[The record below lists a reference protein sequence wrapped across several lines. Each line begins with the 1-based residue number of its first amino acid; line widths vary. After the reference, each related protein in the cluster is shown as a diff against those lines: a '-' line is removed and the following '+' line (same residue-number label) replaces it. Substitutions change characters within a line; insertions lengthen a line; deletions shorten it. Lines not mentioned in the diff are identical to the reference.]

1 MKITRK
7 QLRKLIKEEIEVAAV
22 ESIPTPHHDEHRKDD
37 GEVGMAINQLQA
49 ISATAIEVSDM
60 VRELDYIPE
69 WGDGKV
75 ATVLDRLNSIRSH
88 LLGKSVGQVKGGY
101 EEIVSEQFGY
111 NLGDDEAYMEAI
123 TDFADKISPVIG
135 EMLRLGL
142 TRDDIEEAWEVA
154 KGDHF

>member
-1 MKITRK
+1 M
-7 QLRKLIKEEIEVAAV
+7 
-22 ESIPTPHHDEHRKDD
+22 PHHDENRKDD

-75 ATVLDRLNSIRSH
+75 ATVLDRLNSLRSH

-111 NLGDDEAYMEAI
+111 NLADDEAYMDAI
-123 TDFADKISPVIG
+123 HDFANKLNPIIG
-135 EMLRLGL
+135 AMVRLGM
-142 TRDDIEEAWEVA
+142 TTADVDEAWEVA
-154 KGDHF
+154 KADHF